1 MELIKTIR
9 LDETT
14 STNLYLRN
22 YAGDEGRLMTVVT
35 AEHQTAGRGQGRN
48 TWESEAGKNLL
59 FSIKTRPER
68 LAARRQFA
76 MLEAGALAVRDA
88 LAAYADGI
96 TVKWPNDVYWHD
108 LKISGTLS
116 ECTVSGGLVGTCV
129 LGTGININQQTFTGG
144 APNPVS
150 LCHVTGHDVCRDE
163 VLDAVIT
170 RFAHYLGM
178 VNAGAY
184 DDIDALYAAA
194 LYRRTGL
201 HAYRDA
207 SGEFMAEV
215 ERVEPDGRLVLRK
228 ADGEVKEYLFKEV
241 EHVITNPNL
250 TKTHPNLP
258 KGRELD

>member
-35 AEHQTAGRGQGRN
+35 AEHQTAGGRQGGKTR
-48 TWESEAGKNLL
+48 ESEGGEHLPV
-59 FSIKTRPER
+59 SIKTRPER

-250 TKTHPNLP
+250 TKTRPNLP